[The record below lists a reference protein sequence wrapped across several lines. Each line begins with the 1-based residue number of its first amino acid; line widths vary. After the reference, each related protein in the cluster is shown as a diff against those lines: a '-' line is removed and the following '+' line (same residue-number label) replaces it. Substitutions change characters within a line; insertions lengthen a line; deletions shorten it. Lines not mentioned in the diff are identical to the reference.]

1 MQFNDVQEVI
11 PMSRETCKFYV
22 KLKFEK
28 LSNLFHDLKCI
39 EIISVYLL
47 LFCLS
52 FCMLRLYPFMLSRSR
67 VRAERVLIQ
76 HDGYN
81 GRQ

>member
-1 MQFNDVQEVI
+1 MQFNDGQEVI
-11 PMSRETCKFYV
+11 PMSRETFKFYV

-47 LFCLS
+47 LFCLKFLHVKTIS
-52 FCMLRLYPFMLSRSR
+52 LYVEQISCK
-67 VRAERVLIQ
+67 
-76 HDGYN
+76 
-81 GRQ
+81 GRTSVNTTRWL

>member
-11 PMSRETCKFYV
+11 PMSRETCKFYA

-47 LFCLS
+47 LFCLK
-52 FCMLRLYPFMLSRSR
+52 FLYVKTIPLYVEQISCK
-67 VRAERVLIQ
+67 
-76 HDGYN
+76 
-81 GRQ
+81 GRTSINTTRWL